1 MPPSIWDLRSSADFD
16 RFPLSPTPPVIRLL
30 YWSMCRAVSV
40 AQLSYLFKYWKSST
54 TKYKWVCL
62 LLKCNFVTKIRNNLK
77 LLPTASQC
85 GEKLHHFSFIFHL
98 TDFNKLKIEYAF
110 PIMSCSPLLNW
121 LHLEDVLHKCTDRYQ
136 EQTNYVEKAEMTLR
150 VESFNLFHKCFHCY
164 VFQRDNYS
172 KT

>member
-98 TDFNKLKIEYAF
+98 TDFDQLKIRVCISHHELQ
-110 PIMSCSPLLNW
+110 ST
-121 LHLEDVLHKCTDRYQ
+121 LELITSGGRPSQMDRQ
-136 EQTNYVEKAEMTLR
+136 ISRSDQLCRKG
-150 VESFNLFHKCFHCY
+150 
-164 VFQRDNYS
+164 RDDTKS
-172 KT
+172 GII